1 LSATAGMSA
10 GARLAGLVLALGYL
24 TGLVPGPLV
33 AAVGG
38 LALMTY
44 GRCLDLDRGAQAL
57 SAAGLAVIA
66 GAVGV
71 TGLRWGTLELSELRS
86 VQAVLG
92 PTLLV
97 GPVAGAAASIAAAV
111 AAIVALALG
120 LGARPV
126 HGALQWVWAGLE
138 ALALGLCVVTA
149 FWGPKVLA
157 EADVDLSE
165 TLRDAGMWL
174 VALVVCLVAGLGG
187 ALLLQRVP
195 GRGKAMLMAGCGLAV
210 AAAATAAG
218 SVA

>member
-1 LSATAGMSA
+1 MSATAGMSA

-57 SAAGLAVIA
+57 SAAGLAVVA

-97 GPVAGAAASIAAAV
+97 GPVAGATASIAAAV
-111 AAIVALALG
+111 AAIVALALW

-138 ALALGLCVVTA
+138 TLAMGLCVVTA
-149 FWGPKVLA
+149 FWGPKVLVD
-157 EADVDLSE
+157 ADVDLSE

-174 VALVVCLVAGLGG
+174 AALLVCFLVGFGG
-187 ALLLQRVP
+187 ALLLRSAP
-195 GRGKAMLMAGCGLAV
+195 GRWKATLMAGCGLAV
-210 AAAATAAG
+210 VAAAAAAG

>member
-1 LSATAGMSA
+1 LSPTAAMSA

-57 SAAGLAVIA
+57 SAAGLAVVA

-71 TGLRWGTLELSELRS
+71 TGLRWGTLDLSGLRS

-92 PTLLV
+92 PTLMV
-97 GPVAGAAASIAAAV
+97 GPVAGATASIAAAV
-111 AAIVALALG
+111 AAIVALALWS
-120 LGARPV
+120 GARPA
-126 HGALQWVWAGLE
+126 HGALQWVWVGLE
-138 ALALGLCVVTA
+138 ALAMGLCVVTA
-149 FWGPKVLA
+149 FWGPKVLVG
-157 EADVDLSE
+157 ADVDLSQ
-165 TLRDAGMWL
+165 TAQDAGMWL
-174 VALVVCLVAGLGG
+174 AAIMVCLLFGVGG
-187 ALLLQRVP
+187 ALLLRP
-195 GRGKAMLMAGCGLAV
+195 LAGRWKAMLMAGCGLAV
-210 AAAATAAG
+210 AAAAAVAG